1 MKHREQRKR
10 KQRGPLD
17 AIHDQS
23 DVEEHLAVGWG
34 RGIWAC
40 SMDQTW
46 GSSWGGRG
54 SWGNLDRSDWRDLY
68 QLDGTRGRGGLVK

>member
-23 DVEEHLAVGWG
+23 DVEEHLA
-34 RGIWAC
+34 
-40 SMDQTW
+40 ME
-46 GSSWGGRG
+46 WGGVFGLVQWTRRG
-54 SWGNLDRSDWRDLY
+54 EAAGVGEVVGGDLDRSDWRDLH